1 MNLEEQLE
9 QDNRIVIEIPF
20 PLSDAVKN
28 IAKDV
33 TPKEYILMAV
43 VNKLKSDIL
52 RYRTAS
58 QFADENL
65 RAYEEKCQ
73 KQTKKELDKTEKR

>member
-1 MNLEEQLE
+1 MNLDEKFE
-9 QDNRIVIEIPF
+9 QDGKIVIEIPF

-43 VNKLKSDIL
+43 VNKHKNDIL
-52 RYRTAS
+52 KYRTAS

-73 KQTKKELDKTEKR
+73 AQKKK

>member
-1 MNLEEQLE
+1 MNLEEKLE
-9 QDNRIVIEIPF
+9 QNGKIVIEIPF
-20 PLSDAVKN
+20 PLSDAIKN

-43 VNKLKSDIL
+43 INMLKSDIM

-58 QFADENL
+58 QYADEFL

-73 KQTKKELDKTEKR
+73 AQKKK

>member
-52 RYRTAS
+52 RYRTVS

>member
-9 QDNRIVIEIPF
+9 QGRKIVIEIPF

-43 VNKLKSDIL
+43 VNKLKNDIL
-52 RYRTAS
+52 KYRTAS
-58 QFADENL
+58 QFADEKL

-73 KQTKKELDKTEKR
+73 AQKKK